1 MIETQRDTQLDT
13 YELTKRLAVIRE
25 DLQKL
30 TSTVGRLANSQLS
43 LAQDAAVTMAEDVE
57 QAIKQNPF
65 SALGIGFGFGFL
77 VAILMR
83 R

>member
-1 MIETQRDTQLDT
+1 MIDTQRDTQLDT

-43 LAQDAAVTMAEDVE
+43 RAQDAAVSVAEDVE
-57 QAIKQNPF
+57 EAIRQNPF
-65 SALGIGFGFGFL
+65 SALGIAFGFGFL